1 MERTNSVIRISRG
14 RLAALLAA
22 TVLVSI
28 ALFSM
33 IFYHWCLHAKQT
45 EALTQGD
52 GPLWAFEQGEL
63 EVVEEDPDGATV
75 YGGAGYQVQVRDG
88 FVTSVRDDNKG
99 FTKLYEQGVLTSIT
113 FETPW
118 ARRWR
123 CAPPSRWTATWN
135 IPSALRRRPA
145 PSGRAWTQKGPTPF
159 GMRACA
165 AGSWTTATW
174 WWKPD
179 SLFYDWKLKQP
190 PGILAAVFF
199 AFRAPRP
206 RLRPAPGP
214 PVKSPLDRC
223 PGCPAPERTGT
234 GRRGCRTWRPVP

>member
-28 ALFSM
+28 ALFSL
-33 IFYHWCLHAKQT
+33 IFYHWCLHAKRT

-113 FETPW
+113 FDNPLGE
-118 ARRWR
+118 AV
-123 CAPPSRWTATWN
+123 
-135 IPSALRRRPA
+135 ALC
-145 PSGRAWTQKGPTPF
+145 TPF
-159 GMRACA
+159 QVDSYLEYPVRTTEEARAIREDIDAEGA
-165 AGSWTTATW
+165 A
-174 WWKPD
+174 
-179 SLFYDWKLKQP
+179 SLRDQ
-190 PGILAAVFF
+190 G
-199 AFRAPRP
+199 
-206 RLRPAPGP
+206 LRCWE
-214 PVKSPLDRC
+214 LDN
-223 PGCPAPERTGT
+223 GYLVVDT
-234 GRRGCRTWRPVP
+234 

>member
-28 ALFSM
+28 ALFSL

-52 GPLWAFEQGEL
+52 GPLWAFEQGQL

-113 FETPW
+113 FDNPLGE
-118 ARRWR
+118 AV
-123 CAPPSRWTATWN
+123 
-135 IPSALRRRPA
+135 ALC
-145 PSGRAWTQKGPTPF
+145 TPF
-159 GMRACA
+159 QVDSYLEYPVRTQEEARAIRASVDESGA
-165 AGSWTTATW
+165 A
-174 WWKPD
+174 
-179 SLFYDWKLKQP
+179 SLRDE
-190 PGILAAVFF
+190 G
-199 AFRAPRP
+199 
-206 RLRPAPGP
+206 LRCWE
-214 PVKSPLDRC
+214 LDN
-223 PGCPAPERTGT
+223 GYLVVET
-234 GRRGCRTWRPVP
+234 

>member
-28 ALFSM
+28 ALFSL

-63 EVVEEDPDGATV
+63 EEVEEDPDGTTV
-75 YGGAGYQVQVRDG
+75 YGGAFGYRVHVRDG

-113 FETPW
+113 FDNPLGE
-118 ARRWR
+118 AV
-123 CAPPSRWTATWN
+123 
-135 IPSALRRRPA
+135 ALC
-145 PSGRAWTQKGPTPF
+145 TPF
-159 GMRACA
+159 QVDSYVEYPVRTQEEARAIRASVDESGA
-165 AGSWTTATW
+165 A
-174 WWKPD
+174 
-179 SLFYDWKLKQP
+179 SLRDE
-190 PGILAAVFF
+190 G
-199 AFRAPRP
+199 
-206 RLRPAPGP
+206 LRCWE
-214 PVKSPLDRC
+214 LDN
-223 PGCPAPERTGT
+223 GYLVVEA
-234 GRRGCRTWRPVP
+234 

>member
-28 ALFSM
+28 ALFSL
-33 IFYHWCLHAKQT
+33 IFYHWCLHAKRT

-63 EVVEEDPDGATV
+63 EVVVEDPDGTTA

-113 FETPW
+113 FDNPLGEAVTL
-118 ARRWR
+118 
-123 CAPPSRWTATWN
+123 C
-135 IPSALRRRPA
+135 
-145 PSGRAWTQKGPTPF
+145 TPF
-159 GMRACA
+159 QVDSYLEYPVRTQEEARAIRASVDESGA
-165 AGSWTTATW
+165 A
-174 WWKPD
+174 
-179 SLFYDWKLKQP
+179 SLRDQ
-190 PGILAAVFF
+190 G
-199 AFRAPRP
+199 
-206 RLRPAPGP
+206 LRCWE
-214 PVKSPLDRC
+214 LDN
-223 PGCPAPERTGT
+223 GYLVVET
-234 GRRGCRTWRPVP
+234 

>member
-28 ALFSM
+28 ALFSL

-63 EVVEEDPDGATV
+63 EEMEEDPDGATV

-113 FETPW
+113 FDNPLGE
-118 ARRWR
+118 AV
-123 CAPPSRWTATWN
+123 
-135 IPSALRRRPA
+135 ALC
-145 PSGRAWTQKGPTPF
+145 TPF
-159 GMRACA
+159 QVDSYVEYPVRTQEEARAIREDIDA
-165 AGSWTTATW
+165 EGV
-174 WWKPD
+174 D
-179 SLFYDWKLKQP
+179 SLRDK
-190 PGILAAVFF
+190 G
-199 AFRAPRP
+199 
-206 RLRPAPGP
+206 LRCWE
-214 PVKSPLDRC
+214 LDN
-223 PGCPAPERTGT
+223 GCLVVEA
-234 GRRGCRTWRPVP
+234 

>member
-28 ALFSM
+28 ALFSL

-52 GPLWAFEQGEL
+52 GPLWAFEQGQL
-63 EVVEEDPDGATV
+63 EVVEEDPDGTTV

-113 FETPW
+113 FDNPLGEAVTL
-118 ARRWR
+118 
-123 CAPPSRWTATWN
+123 C
-135 IPSALRRRPA
+135 
-145 PSGRAWTQKGPTPF
+145 TPF
-159 GMRACA
+159 QVDSYLEYPVRTQEEARAIREDIDA
-165 AGSWTTATW
+165 EGV
-174 WWKPD
+174 D
-179 SLFYDWKLKQP
+179 SLRDQ
-190 PGILAAVFF
+190 G
-199 AFRAPRP
+199 
-206 RLRPAPGP
+206 LRCWE
-214 PVKSPLDRC
+214 LDN
-223 PGCPAPERTGT
+223 GYLVVEA
-234 GRRGCRTWRPVP
+234 

>member
-28 ALFSM
+28 ALFSL

-99 FTKLYEQGVLTSIT
+99 FTKLYEQGVLTSIA
-113 FETPW
+113 FDNPLGEAVALCTPFQVDSYLEYPV
-118 ARRWR
+118 R
-123 CAPPSRWTATWN
+123 T
-135 IPSALRRRPA
+135 RRRPG
-145 PSGRAWTQKGPTPF
+145 PSGRAWTQRGSTPS
-159 GMRACA
+159 GTRACA

-174 WWKPD
+174 WWRRDRSHRLTQSKHPGGPQSAGVFSRCSD
-179 SLFYDWKLKQP
+179 GRAAFWNAVTAWRSL
-190 PGILAAVFF
+190 
-199 AFRAPRP
+199 
-206 RLRPAPGP
+206 
-214 PVKSPLDRC
+214 
-223 PGCPAPERTGT
+223 PER
-234 GRRGCRTWRPVP
+234 

>member
-28 ALFSM
+28 ALFSL

-113 FETPW
+113 FDNPLGE
-118 ARRWR
+118 AV
-123 CAPPSRWTATWN
+123 
-135 IPSALRRRPA
+135 ALC
-145 PSGRAWTQKGPTPF
+145 TPF
-159 GMRACA
+159 QVDSYLEYPVRTSEEARAIREDIDA
-165 AGSWTTATW
+165 EGV
-174 WWKPD
+174 D
-179 SLFYDWKLKQP
+179 SRRGQ
-190 PGILAAVFF
+190 
-199 AFRAPRP
+199 
-206 RLRPAPGP
+206 
-214 PVKSPLDRC
+214 
-223 PGCPAPERTGT
+223 
-234 GRRGCRTWRPVP
+234 GRRGWGRDHGYRVVGAGPGGPDCPNQNTPAD

>member
-113 FETPW
+113 FDNPLGE
-118 ARRWR
+118 AV
-123 CAPPSRWTATWN
+123 
-135 IPSALRRRPA
+135 ALC
-145 PSGRAWTQKGPTPF
+145 TPF
-159 GMRACA
+159 QVDSYVRYPVRTTEEARAIREDIDA
-165 AGSWTTATW
+165 EGA
-174 WWKPD
+174 D
-179 SLFYDWKLKQP
+179 SLRDQ
-190 PGILAAVFF
+190 G
-199 AFRAPRP
+199 
-206 RLRPAPGP
+206 LRCWE
-214 PVKSPLDRC
+214 LDN
-223 PGCPAPERTGT
+223 GYLVVEA
-234 GRRGCRTWRPVP
+234 

>member
-28 ALFSM
+28 ALFSL
-33 IFYHWCLHAKQT
+33 IFYHWCLHAKRT

-63 EVVEEDPDGATV
+63 EVVEEDPDGTTV

-113 FETPW
+113 FDNPLGEAVTL
-118 ARRWR
+118 
-123 CAPPSRWTATWN
+123 CTPSRWTATWN
-135 IPSALRRRPA
+135 IRPH
-145 PSGRAWTQKGPTPF
+145 PGGGP
-159 GMRACA
+159 GH
-165 AGSWTTATW
+165 
-174 WWKPD
+174 
-179 SLFYDWKLKQP
+179 
-190 PGILAAVFF
+190 PG
-199 AFRAPRP
+199 
-206 RLRPAPGP
+206 
-214 PVKSPLDRC
+214 
-223 PGCPAPERTGT
+223 ER
-234 GRRGCRTWRPVP
+234 GRRGGRLPPGPGPALLGAGQRLPGG